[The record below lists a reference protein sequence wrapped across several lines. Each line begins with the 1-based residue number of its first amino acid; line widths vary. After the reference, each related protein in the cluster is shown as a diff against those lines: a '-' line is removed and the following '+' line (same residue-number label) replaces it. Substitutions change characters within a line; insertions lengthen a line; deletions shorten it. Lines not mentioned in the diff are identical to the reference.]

1 MVNYVKLLPEFKLSY
16 GIETGKVEPEAG
28 GQGGQGGQ
36 AKPISGPMGPVI
48 DPKDYVA
55 AIKRVDAI
63 EEKVEFVASEIQQ
76 SEGKHLGREVGILY
90 GLLFGV
96 LIYVAYSLF
105 VMLKLV

>member
-1 MVNYVKLLPEFKLSY
+1 MVTYVKLLPEFKLAL

-28 GQGGQGGQ
+28 GQ
-36 AKPISGPMGPVI
+36 AKSVSGPIGPII
-48 DPKDYVA
+48 DPKDYAA

-76 SEGKHLGREVGILY
+76 SAGKTLGREVGILY

-96 LIYVAYSLF
+96 LVYIAYSLF
-105 VMLKLV
+105 IQLKLI

>member
-28 GQGGQGGQ
+28 PAGGQ
-36 AKPISGPMGPVI
+36 AKSNLGPIGPII
-48 DPKDYVA
+48 DPKDYAA

-90 GLLFGV
+90 GILFGV
-96 LIYVAYSLF
+96 LVYIAYSIFIQLG
-105 VMLKLV
+105 LI

>member
-28 GQGGQGGQ
+28 GQGGQVKSSLG
-36 AKPISGPMGPVI
+36 PIGPII
-48 DPKDYVA
+48 DPKDYAA
-55 AIKRVDAI
+55 AIKKVDLI
-63 EEKVEFVASEIQQ
+63 EEKVEFVAAEIQQ

-105 VMLKLV
+105 IQLGLI

>member
-28 GQGGQGGQ
+28 PAGGQ
-36 AKPISGPMGPVI
+36 AKSNLGPIGHRAII
-48 DPKDYVA
+48 DPKDYSA

-90 GLLFGV
+90 GILFGV
-96 LIYVAYSLF
+96 LIYIAYSIFIQLG
-105 VMLKLV
+105 LI